1 MNPRGK
7 KRLNERIHAHLT
19 RTDGYKYD
27 ISFDELPGVKI
38 VSDEPTPTGKS
49 EGVTA
54 AMMLSGAVGHCL
66 CSSMLFCLDKSRVK
80 AKDLS
85 ADVELVMERNEKG
98 RWRVKEIKVN
108 MKPIVDDV
116 DSKKLDRCKEL
127 FEDFCIVSSSVR
139 EGIKIDVNVER
150 Q

>member
-1 MNPRGK
+1 M
-7 KRLNERIHAHLT
+7 NERIHAHLT

-54 AMMLSGAVGHCL
+54 AMMLSGAIGHCL
-66 CSSMLFCLDKSRVK
+66 CSSLLFCLDKSRVK

-85 ADVELVMERNEKG
+85 ADVNLAMERNDRG
-98 RWRVKEIKVN
+98 RWRIKEIKVN
-108 MKPIVDDV
+108 MKPIVEEV
-116 DSKKLDRCKEL
+116 DSKKLERCKEL

-139 EGIKIDVNVER
+139 DGIRIDVNVE
-150 Q
+150 

>member
-1 MNPRGK
+1 
-7 KRLNERIHAHLT
+7 LNERIHAHLT

-38 VSDEPTPTGKS
+38 VSDEPVPTGKS

-66 CSSMLFCLDKSRVK
+66 CSSLLFCLDKSRVK

-85 ADVELVMERNEKG
+85 ADVELAMERNEKG
-98 RWRVKEIKVN
+98 KWRVKEIKVN
-108 MKPIVDDV
+108 LKPIVDDI

>member
-98 RWRVKEIKVN
+98 RWRVKDIKVN